1 MGIKVANQLILK
13 QGDCSGMYRWAQC
26 NHKNSLTVKEGG
38 RKERKGKRWDR
49 RSQKDAM
56 LLPWKTEEEAKSQ
69 GT

>member
-1 MGIKVANQLILK
+1 
-13 QGDCSGMYRWAQC
+13 MYRWAQC
-26 NHKNSLTVKEGG
+26 NHKNSLIVKEGG

>member
-1 MGIKVANQLILK
+1 
-13 QGDCSGMYRWAQC
+13 MYRWAQC
-26 NHKNSLTVKEGG
+26 NHKNSLIVKEGG
-38 RKERKGKRWDR
+38 RKERKGKRWDC